1 MSQPYHELIGGRLV
15 GVFGLP
21 GHWEI
26 AIVIFA
32 LLLLFGGKKLPELA
46 RGMAR
51 GLHIFKSEM
60 KGIKT
65 DVEDS
70 VSGKDEEK
78 AKSSDDKATPSA
90 DQADK
95 GDKDAEG
102 DKGEA

>member
-26 AIVIFA
+26 AIVILA

-70 VSGKDEEK
+70 VSDKGEEK
-78 AKSSDDKATPSA
+78 AKASDDKQSASA
-90 DQADK
+90 DQDNE
-95 GDKDAEG
+95 GTEG
-102 DKGEA
+102 DG